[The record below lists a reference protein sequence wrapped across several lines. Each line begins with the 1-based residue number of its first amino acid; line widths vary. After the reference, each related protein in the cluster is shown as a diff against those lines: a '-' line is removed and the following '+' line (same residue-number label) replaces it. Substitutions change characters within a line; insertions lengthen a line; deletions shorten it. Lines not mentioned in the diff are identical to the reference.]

1 MKCIWFISHLGRA
14 FHSNDRSF
22 VHVYEQKIIIV
33 KFRTIKSFTIWLNP
47 WAGKIERKILRSDW
61 LVDQMRW
68 IDGHIFSARNFPV
81 GPAKNVL

>member
-1 MKCIWFISHLGRA
+1 MICIWFMSHLGRA

-33 KFRTIKSFTIWLNP
+33 KFRTD
-47 WAGKIERKILRSDW
+47 KIIYYMAESVSGSDW
-61 LVDQMRW
+61 LVNQMRW